1 MPRRKRAPATRPSAY
16 DSLIDAER
24 AALIQA
30 GRKANRG
37 ELIKALAD
45 AADLSPKEARRA
57 VAGYIDRR
65 GGSIPSG
72 SSLDDARTGW
82 IDDLLDAERLS
93 AARDDRPVTPR
104 TLLRAV
110 RLASASLTP
119 REAQAAVADYL
130 HRRGGRTPS
139 AGRWRLVVL
148 GTLGLIVA
156 ALTAW
161 RLLRSPP

>member
-72 SSLDDARTGW
+72 TATEDARTGW

-93 AARDDRPVTPR
+93 AARDDRPITSR

-130 HRRGGRTPS
+130 HRRGGRLPS
-139 AGRWRLVVL
+139 TGWWRFVAI
-148 GTLGLIVA
+148 GAIGLTVG
-156 ALTAW
+156 
-161 RLLRSPP
+161 LLAVWTMLHI

>member
-1 MPRRKRAPATRPSAY
+1 MARRKSAAGVRPSVY

-24 AALIQA
+24 DALIQA

-37 ELIKALAD
+37 ELVKALAGI
-45 AADLSPKEARRA
+45 ADLSAREARRA

-82 IDDLLDAERLS
+82 IDDLLDAERAR
-93 AARDDRPVTPR
+93 AARDDQPVTPQS
-104 TLLRAV
+104 LLRAV
-110 RLASASLTP
+110 QQASAVPP
-119 REAQAAVADYL
+119 REAHAAVADYL
-130 HRRGGRTPS
+130 HRRGGRTPTGS
-139 AGRWRLVVL
+139 RWRLVVL

-161 RLLRSPP
+161 RLLLSPP